1 MKNNISAILSL
12 VIAVLLLFIFVQN
25 SCSRKESDFTPPKT
39 IPVPE
44 VVVIP
49 ELPTLGFKPITETKK
64 TPEYVYVPIKQAPD
78 TTLLNMYKRENDS
91 LKKLLMYSDAVT
103 QRSYETTYEDD
114 KVEIH
119 LYAETTGTLDKLQ
132 LPFYKIKESSLV
144 VVPDNPEIRVPKF
157 DILIGTELGV
167 PTHLNTNFVFKGN
180 IFVQNK
186 NMMYHGSFDTDRRAW
201 VGLSIKL

>member
-25 SCSRKESDFTPPKT
+25 SCSREETKSTPPTT
-39 IPVPE
+39 IRVPE
-44 VVVIP
+44 TVVVP
-49 ELPTLGFKPITETKK
+49 KLPDLGFKPITEPKK
-64 TPEYVYVPIKQAPD
+64 TPEYIYVPIKQAPD
-78 TTLLNMYKRENDS
+78 TTLLNAYKRENDS

-103 QRSYETTYEDD
+103 QRAYETTYEDD

-132 LPFYKIKESSLV
+132 LPFYKIKEQDLV
-144 VVPDNPEIRVPKF
+144 VVPDNSDVNIPKF
-157 DILIGTELGV
+157 NILLGTELGV
-167 PTHLNTNFVFKGN
+167 PTTLDKNFIFKGN

-186 NMMYHGSFDTDRRAW
+186 NMLYHGSFDTDRRVWA
-201 VGLSIKL
+201 GLSIKL